1 MQTNIDLTV
10 TNEQTPLYNQSDAEM
25 SNTPVES
32 TGGAEEGEAGEAEDG
47 EACEAA
53 AGDVD
58 YAAIDYSLL
67 KKKSP
72 EEEESKPTDTDY
84 AEIKRDGKGRKVHT
98 EDQKQE
104 NELYSN
110 SEAMKSQA

>member
-1 MQTNIDLTV
+1 METNIDL

-32 TGGAEEGEAGEAEDG
+32 TGGAEDGEAEDG

-67 KKKSP
+67 KKK
-72 EEEESKPTDTDY
+72 EEESKPTDTDY
-84 AEIKRDGKGRKVHT
+84 AEIKRDGKGRKAHT
-98 EDQKQE
+98 EDQKQEQE